1 MNVSQNKKN
10 RKSEERTEE
19 KMVEE
24 VNYDLLPF

>member
-1 MNVSQNKKN
+1 MNVSQNEKN